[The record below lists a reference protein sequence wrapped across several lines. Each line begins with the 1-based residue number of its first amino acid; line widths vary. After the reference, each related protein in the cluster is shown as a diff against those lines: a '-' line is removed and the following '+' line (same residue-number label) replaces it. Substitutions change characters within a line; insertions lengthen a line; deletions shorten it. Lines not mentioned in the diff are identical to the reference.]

1 MSKLILNYENRINN
15 FVIKMAEK
23 PIIVK
28 KERDKYQTT
37 RQELLA
43 KTADKILSKKG
54 FSFKSYKSDK
64 DRINEMLKVKA
75 SLDKYLEEIDKIK
88 KKQEI
93 KKKLKEVKFIQPS
106 MRFRARNDLERVCDV
121 IRNRDNIFD
130 DKKLMNNQN
139 DKMSDISYD
148 YDVSDSS
155 ENNINKNKIE
165 EKNLTE
171 EERYKQFLH
180 NKILKERKSM
190 IKKRKILLNADSS
203 LIKKFDNN
211 KAKRLREELYQRTH
225 FKAMENL
232 KMFKT
237 STMDHNVFKYWK
249 AEDIENQQNLQDSK
263 NNFYETIY
271 SGYPKIKNNKKTS
284 LSLKKKDIH
293 NFRELSVNNFEFKKK
308 NYFLKNEDPKISKNV
323 FDFVTNSNK
332 NNINNNEKK
341 NFNLLGDKKILQ
353 DLDIN
358 KEIAHSNP
366 LLYNLNFNSGK
377 VENISNQGNVEKLNI
392 LKKLAFEENIDQE
405 ESESKEINKVDYED
419 LNKEE
424 NIIINGM
431 QFKKTETD
439 KIADQLLKK
448 CNWNEKTFKYKPYDG
463 KLMFTNGLTVK
474 EFEAKYGLLP

>member
-1 MSKLILNYENRINN
+1 M
-15 FVIKMAEK
+15 
-23 PIIVK
+23 
-28 KERDKYQTT
+28 
-37 RQELLA
+37 
-43 KTADKILSKKG
+43 
-54 FSFKSYKSDK
+54 
-64 DRINEMLKVKA
+64 
-75 SLDKYLEEIDKIK
+75 
-88 KKQEI
+88 
-93 KKKLKEVKFIQPS
+93 
-106 MRFRARNDLERVCDV
+106 
-121 IRNRDNIFD
+121 
-130 DKKLMNNQN
+130 
-139 DKMSDISYD
+139 
-148 YDVSDSS
+148 
-155 ENNINKNKIE
+155 
-165 EKNLTE
+165 
-171 EERYKQFLH
+171 
-180 NKILKERKSM
+180 
-190 IKKRKILLNADSS
+190 
-203 LIKKFDNN
+203 
-211 KAKRLREELYQRTH
+211 
-225 FKAMENL
+225 
-232 KMFKT
+232 
-237 STMDHNVFKYWK
+237 
-249 AEDIENQQNLQDSK
+249 
-263 NNFYETIY
+263 
-271 SGYPKIKNNKKTS
+271 
-284 LSLKKKDIH
+284 KKKDIH

-419 LNKEE
+419 LNNEE

>member
-1 MSKLILNYENRINN
+1 
-15 FVIKMAEK
+15 
-23 PIIVK
+23 
-28 KERDKYQTT
+28 
-37 RQELLA
+37 
-43 KTADKILSKKG
+43 
-54 FSFKSYKSDK
+54 
-64 DRINEMLKVKA
+64 
-75 SLDKYLEEIDKIK
+75 
-88 KKQEI
+88 
-93 KKKLKEVKFIQPS
+93 

-155 ENNINKNKIE
+155 ENNINKNKIK

-232 KMFKT
+232 SMFKT

-249 AEDIENQQNLQDSK
+249 AEDIENQQSLQNAK
-263 NNFYETIY
+263 NNFYETLY
-271 SGYPKIKNNKKTS
+271 NGYPKFKNDKKYS
-284 LSLKKKDIH
+284 LSLKKK
-293 NFRELSVNNFEFKKK
+293 ELSTNSIEYKRK
-308 NYFLKNEDPKISKNV
+308 NYFLNKEDLDNPKNV
-323 FDFVTNSNK
+323 FDVLTNTNR
-332 NNINNNEKK
+332 NNINNSEKK
-341 NFNLLGDKKILQ
+341 NNFNLIGGKKILQ

-366 LLYNLNFNSGK
+366 LLYNLNFNGGK
-377 VENISNQGNVEKLNI
+377 VENTFNQTNIEKLNI
-392 LKKLAFEENIDQE
+392 LKKLAFEETNNQE
-405 ESESKEINKVDYED
+405 ESEANEIYKLDYDD

-431 QFKKTETD
+431 EFKKTETD
-439 KIADQLLKK
+439 RIADELLKK
-448 CNWNEKTFKYKPYDG
+448 CNWNEKTVKYKSYDG